1 MIDLWQ
7 EIYGTVRRNK
17 LRTVLT
23 GCAVAWGIFILIVL
37 LGAGNGLL
45 NAQTEQMSSL
55 AMNSLQIGAGWTS
68 KPYDGLK
75 QGRRIQLNNGDLEI
89 SSRMKEHVIT
99 AGAILYQGN
108 TNISFGAEYINE
120 SLRGVHPNYL
130 EINRPKIVEG
140 RFINALD
147 IQESRKVAVIHKLSA
162 EILFKQPEQAL
173 GKMLNIGG
181 IMYQVIGIY
190 QDLGNS
196 YERSVFLPFS
206 TLQLIYN
213 KGDKLHN
220 ILLSIKDLNTEE
232 ENQAFEADY
241 RAAIGA
247 HQRFDKED
255 YSAIWIWNRFTQ
267 MLQMNEGSNYIR
279 MAIWI
284 IGLFTLLSGVVGVSN
299 IMLITVKERTRE
311 FGIRKALGTTP
322 LSILQLVIAESIAIT
337 ALFGYLGM
345 LAGIGVTEY
354 MNIVAGRQVTDMGF
368 GQATTFLNPTVD
380 IGVAIKATVTLMV
393 AGTLAGL
400 FPALKAVRTRPIE
413 ALRAE

>member
-45 NAQTEQMSSL
+45 NAQNEQMSSL

-162 EILFKQPEQAL
+162 KILFKQPEQAL

-311 FGIRKALGTTP
+311 FGIRKALGATP

>member
-7 EIYGTVRRNK
+7 EIYGTIRRNK
-17 LRTVLT
+17 LRTILT

-55 AMNSLQIGAGWTS
+55 AMNSMQIGAGWTS

-75 QGRRIQLNNGDLEI
+75 QGRRIQLNNGDLTI
-89 SSRMKEHVIT
+89 SSQMKEHVIT

-130 EINRPKIVEG
+130 EINRPKMVEG

-147 IQESRKVAVIHKLSA
+147 IQENRKVAVIHKVSA
-162 EILFKQPEQAL
+162 EILFKQPERAL

-181 IMYQVIGIY
+181 IMYQVVGIY

-220 ILLSIKDLNTEE
+220 ILLSIKNLNTEE
-232 ENQAFEADY
+232 ENEAFETEY
-241 RAAIGA
+241 RATIGA

-267 MLQMNEGSNYIR
+267 MLQMNEGSRYIR

-311 FGIRKALGTTP
+311 FGIRKALGATP
-322 LSILQLVIAESIAIT
+322 LSILKLVIVESIVIT

-354 MNIVAGRQVTDMGF
+354 MNIVAGRQVTDLGF

-380 IGVAIKATVTLMV
+380 IGVAIKATVTLIV

-400 FPALKAVRTRPIE
+400 FPALKAVRTHPIE

>member
-232 ENQAFEADY
+232 ENQTFEADY

-311 FGIRKALGTTP
+311 FGIRKALGATP

-380 IGVAIKATVTLMV
+380 IGVAIKATVTLIV

>member
-311 FGIRKALGTTP
+311 FGIRKALGATP

-380 IGVAIKATVTLMV
+380 IGVAIKATVTLMM

>member
-55 AMNSLQIGAGWTS
+55 AMNSMQIGAGWTS

-311 FGIRKALGTTP
+311 FGIRKALGATP

>member
-55 AMNSLQIGAGWTS
+55 AMNSMQIGAGWTS

-232 ENQAFEADY
+232 ENQTFEADY

-311 FGIRKALGTTP
+311 FGIRKALGATP

>member
-284 IGLFTLLSGVVGVSN
+284 IGLFTLLSGVVGISN

-311 FGIRKALGTTP
+311 FGIRKALGATP

>member
-173 GKMLNIGG
+173 GKMLNIGD

-311 FGIRKALGTTP
+311 FGIRKALGATP

>member
-380 IGVAIKATVTLMV
+380 IGVAIKATVTLIV

>member
-311 FGIRKALGTTP
+311 FGIRKALGATP

>member
-232 ENQAFEADY
+232 ENQTFEADY

-311 FGIRKALGTTP
+311 FGIRKALGATP

>member
-45 NAQTEQMSSL
+45 NAQNEQMSSL

-130 EINRPKIVEG
+130 EINRPKIVKG

-311 FGIRKALGTTP
+311 FGIRKALGATP

>member
-7 EIYGTVRRNK
+7 EIYGTVQRNK

-45 NAQTEQMSSL
+45 NAQNEQMSSL

-147 IQESRKVAVIHKLSA
+147 IQESRKVTVIHKLSA

-241 RAAIGA
+241 RTAIGA

-311 FGIRKALGTTP
+311 FGIRKALGATP

>member
-45 NAQTEQMSSL
+45 NAQNEQMSSL

-89 SSRMKEHVIT
+89 SSRMKDHVIT

-147 IQESRKVAVIHKLSA
+147 IQESRKVAVIHKQSA

-311 FGIRKALGTTP
+311 FGIRKALGATP

>member
-45 NAQTEQMSSL
+45 NAQNEQMSSL

-232 ENQAFEADY
+232 ENQTFEADY

-311 FGIRKALGTTP
+311 FGIRKALGATP

-380 IGVAIKATVTLMV
+380 IGVAIKATVTLIV

>member
-45 NAQTEQMSSL
+45 NAQNEQMSSL

-311 FGIRKALGTTP
+311 FGIRKALGATP

-380 IGVAIKATVTLMV
+380 IGVAIKATVTLIV

>member
-45 NAQTEQMSSL
+45 NAQNEQMSSL

-213 KGDKLHN
+213 KGDRLHN

-311 FGIRKALGTTP
+311 FGIRKALGATP

>member
-232 ENQAFEADY
+232 ENQTFEADY

-267 MLQMNEGSNYIR
+267 MLQMNEGSNYIS

-311 FGIRKALGTTP
+311 FGIRKALGATP

-380 IGVAIKATVTLMV
+380 IGVAIKATVTLIV

>member
-55 AMNSLQIGAGWTS
+55 AMNSLKIGAGWTS

-311 FGIRKALGTTP
+311 FGIRKALGATP

>member
-7 EIYGTVRRNK
+7 EIYGTIRRNK

-45 NAQTEQMSSL
+45 NAQNEQMASL
-55 AMNSLQIGAGWTS
+55 AMNSLQIGGGWTS
-68 KPYDGLK
+68 QPYDGLK

-89 SSRMKEHVIT
+89 SGQMKEHVIT
-99 AGAILYQGN
+99 AGAILYQSS
-108 TNISFGAEYINE
+108 TVISHGQEYVNE

-130 EINRPKIVEG
+130 EINRPEMVEG

-147 IQESRKVAVIHKLSA
+147 IQEKRKVAVIHKQSA
-162 EILFKQPEQAL
+162 EVLFKNTEQAL
-173 GKMLNIGG
+173 GQMLNIGG
-181 IMYQVIGIY
+181 IMYQVAGIY

-196 YERSVFLPFS
+196 YERSVFIPFS

-213 KGDKLHN
+213 RGDKLHN
-220 ILLSIKDLNTEE
+220 ILLSIKNLNTEE
-232 ENQAFEADY
+232 ENEAFEADY

-247 HQRFDKED
+247 HQRFDKND
-255 YSAIWIWNRFTQ
+255 RSAIWIWNRFTQ
-267 MLQMNEGSNYIR
+267 MLQMNEGNSYIR

-311 FGIRKALGTTP
+311 FGIRKALGATP
-322 LSILQLVIAESIAIT
+322 LSILKLVIVESIIIT

-354 MNIVAGRQVTDMGF
+354 MNLVAGRQVTDVGF
-368 GQATTFLNPTVD
+368 GETTTFLNPTVD
-380 IGVAIKATVTLMV
+380 IGVAIKATVTLIL

-413 ALRAE
+413 ALKAE

>member
-55 AMNSLQIGAGWTS
+55 AMNSLKIGAGWTS

-311 FGIRKALGTTP
+311 FGIRKALGATP

-380 IGVAIKATVTLMV
+380 IGVAIKATVTLIV

>member
-1 MIDLWQ
+1 
-7 EIYGTVRRNK
+7 
-17 LRTVLT
+17 
-23 GCAVAWGIFILIVL
+23 
-37 LGAGNGLL
+37 
-45 NAQTEQMSSL
+45 
-55 AMNSLQIGAGWTS
+55 
-68 KPYDGLK
+68 
-75 QGRRIQLNNGDLEI
+75 
-89 SSRMKEHVIT
+89 MKEHVIT

-311 FGIRKALGTTP
+311 FGIRKALGATP

>member
-299 IMLITVKERTRE
+299 IMLITVKKRTRE
-311 FGIRKALGTTP
+311 FGIRKALGATP

>member
-55 AMNSLQIGAGWTS
+55 AMNSMQIGAGWTS

-232 ENQAFEADY
+232 ENQTFEADY

-311 FGIRKALGTTP
+311 FGIRKALGATP

-380 IGVAIKATVTLMV
+380 IGVAIKATVTLIV

>member
-311 FGIRKALGTTP
+311 FGIRKALGATP

-380 IGVAIKATVTLMV
+380 IGVAIKATVTLIV

>member
-45 NAQTEQMSSL
+45 NAQNEQMSSL

-213 KGDKLHN
+213 KGDKL
-220 ILLSIKDLNTEE
+220 
-232 ENQAFEADY
+232 
-241 RAAIGA
+241 A
-247 HQRFDKED
+247 HQ
-255 YSAIWIWNRFTQ
+255 
-267 MLQMNEGSNYIR
+267 
-279 MAIWI
+279 
-284 IGLFTLLSGVVGVSN
+284 
-299 IMLITVKERTRE
+299 
-311 FGIRKALGTTP
+311 
-322 LSILQLVIAESIAIT
+322 
-337 ALFGYLGM
+337 
-345 LAGIGVTEY
+345 
-354 MNIVAGRQVTDMGF
+354 
-368 GQATTFLNPTVD
+368 
-380 IGVAIKATVTLMV
+380 
-393 AGTLAGL
+393 
-400 FPALKAVRTRPIE
+400 
-413 ALRAE
+413 

>member
-299 IMLITVKERTRE
+299 IMLITVKKRTRE
-311 FGIRKALGTTP
+311 FGIRKALGATP

-380 IGVAIKATVTLMV
+380 IGVAIKATVTLIV

>member
-55 AMNSLQIGAGWTS
+55 AMNSMQIGAGWTS

-311 FGIRKALGTTP
+311 FGIRKALGATP

-380 IGVAIKATVTLMV
+380 IGVAIKATVTLIV

>member
-45 NAQTEQMSSL
+45 NAQNEQMSSL

-311 FGIRKALGTTP
+311 FGIRKALGATP

>member
-284 IGLFTLLSGVVGVSN
+284 IGLFTLLSGVVSVSN

-311 FGIRKALGTTP
+311 FGIRKALGATP

>member
-55 AMNSLQIGAGWTS
+55 AMNSMQIGAGWTS

-311 FGIRKALGTTP
+311 FGIRKALGATP

-380 IGVAIKATVTLMV
+380 IGVAIKATVTLIV

-400 FPALKAVRTRPIE
+400 FPALKAVRTRPIK

>member
-1 MIDLWQ
+1 MIDLWL

-108 TNISFGAEYINE
+108 TNISFGTEYINE

-311 FGIRKALGTTP
+311 FGIRKALGATP

-380 IGVAIKATVTLMV
+380 IGVAIKATVTLIV

>member
-162 EILFKQPEQAL
+162 KILFKQPEQAL

-311 FGIRKALGTTP
+311 FGIRKALGATP

>member
-45 NAQTEQMSSL
+45 NAQNEQMSSL

-311 FGIRKALGTTP
+311 FGIRKALGATP

-354 MNIVAGRQVTDMGF
+354 MNTVAGRQVTDMGF